1 MDEAEKYQQRL
12 QAIAEKRRAQEE
24 EDRVRR
30 ETEEEWLKIA
40 QRKRKSL
47 RDQWLMEPMAS
58 SAEASGTGSTP
69 FLSTQTTEEISTDAP
84 EEIQDEGD
92 KTADKNDENEASS
105 LSDSNTEKPTQVNA
119 ADEDEKESG
128 ETVNTEVILQN
139 GQLERSVL
147 EVMEIQVERDPKTGA
162 TNIKSMAP
170 VAEPVPA
177 AAALDATGEAVF
189 DDGRGA
195 VQPVGATDVIGQL
208 DMQTGPDGDVRI
220 VCDKELGAPEV
231 ETGDP
236 EVETGDPEVETGDPE
251 VETGD
256 PEVETGDP
264 EVETGDP
271 EVETGDPEVETGDPE
286 VVEHSTEDLQKTTD
300 STHNS
305 IQQVKTPEKEDEP
318 EEVQRNDMDV
328 SEAKVQQKEEGDE
341 EWEMVNCRPEEGL
354 DPVVLSFLGF
364 TQVQAEDQGA
374 VLKVEQVL
382 IGGEE
387 VPEMSLSENLS
398 PIMVE
403 NVKPGN
409 VESLKSTRNEES
421 QLNTVESSESCPE
434 ESFPE
439 ETSQDV
445 MLETGGEGESV
456 GLHDLDNISDI
467 MDSEDVSTEDPTEAQ
482 QSLPHV
488 SNDTPDVPEA
498 TEEVPEDSAGSATTN
513 IEEQDRHPA
522 RTETETQSETQRVE
536 EFPHVEIIKHG
547 SNPED
552 EIFEDVPLDGN
563 KETPQTLKQRAA
575 AAAAAHSFQQ
585 EPEIQA
591 LVSPDVSSNRTRG
604 GGEMTKHKTC
614 QCCSVM

>member
-58 SAEASGTGSTP
+58 SAEASGTGTTP

-105 LSDSNTEKPTQVNA
+105 LSDSNTEKPTQVNP

-177 AAALDATGEAVF
+177 AAAALDATGEAVF
-189 DDGRGA
+189 DDGRGT

-220 VCDKELGAPEV
+220 VCDKEL
-231 ETGDP
+231 
-236 EVETGDPEVETGDPE
+236 GDPE

-409 VESLKSTRNEES
+409 EESLKSTRNEES

-513 IEEQDRHPA
+513 TEEQDRHPA

-536 EFPHVEIIKHG
+536 EFPHVEIVKHG

>member
-58 SAEASGTGSTP
+58 SAEASGTGTTP

-139 GQLERSVL
+139 GQRERSVL

-177 AAALDATGEAVF
+177 AAAAALDATGEAVF
-189 DDGRGA
+189 DDGRGT

-220 VCDKELGAPEV
+220 VCDKELGA
-231 ETGDP
+231 
-236 EVETGDPEVETGDPE
+236 
-251 VETGD
+251 

-409 VESLKSTRNEES
+409 EESLKSTRNEES

-575 AAAAAHSFQQ
+575 AAAAHSFQQ

>member
-1 MDEAEKYQQRL
+1 MYC
-12 QAIAEKRRAQEE
+12 IC
-24 EDRVRR
+24 VSV
-30 ETEEEWLKIA
+30 
-40 QRKRKSL
+40 SL
-47 RDQWLMEPMAS
+47 CP
-58 SAEASGTGSTP
+58 P
-69 FLSTQTTEEISTDAP
+69 LSAP

-105 LSDSNTEKPTQVNA
+105 LSDSNTEKPTQVNP

-177 AAALDATGEAVF
+177 AAAALDATGEAVF
-189 DDGRGA
+189 DDGRGT

-220 VCDKELGAPEV
+220 VCDKEL
-231 ETGDP
+231 
-236 EVETGDPEVETGDPE
+236 GDPE

-409 VESLKSTRNEES
+409 EESLKSTRNEES

-445 MLETGGEGESV
+445 MLETGGEGK
-456 GLHDLDNISDI
+456 
-467 MDSEDVSTEDPTEAQ
+467 
-482 QSLPHV
+482 
-488 SNDTPDVPEA
+488 
-498 TEEVPEDSAGSATTN
+498 
-513 IEEQDRHPA
+513 
-522 RTETETQSETQRVE
+522 RTFS
-536 EFPHVEIIKHG
+536 
-547 SNPED
+547 
-552 EIFEDVPLDGN
+552 
-563 KETPQTLKQRAA
+563 KQY
-575 AAAAAHSFQQ
+575 
-585 EPEIQA
+585 
-591 LVSPDVSSNRTRG
+591 LG
-604 GGEMTKHKTC
+604 GG
-614 QCCSVM
+614 

>member
-58 SAEASGTGSTP
+58 SAEASGTGTTP

-139 GQLERSVL
+139 GQRERSVL

-177 AAALDATGEAVF
+177 AAAAALDATGEAVF
-189 DDGRGA
+189 DDGRGT

-220 VCDKELGAPEV
+220 VCDKELGA
-231 ETGDP
+231 
-236 EVETGDPEVETGDPE
+236 PE

-409 VESLKSTRNEES
+409 EESLKSTRNEES

-575 AAAAAHSFQQ
+575 AAAAHSFQQ

>member
-58 SAEASGTGSTP
+58 SAEASGTGTTP

-139 GQLERSVL
+139 GQRERSVL

-177 AAALDATGEAVF
+177 AAAAALDATGEAVF
-189 DDGRGA
+189 DDGRGT

-220 VCDKELGAPEV
+220 VCDKELGA
-231 ETGDP
+231 P

-409 VESLKSTRNEES
+409 EESLKSTRNEES

-575 AAAAAHSFQQ
+575 AAAAHSFQQ